1 MEWDAADSVWE
12 SRLSGAQCYAA
23 GQMLHGG
30 RSGLLRDLSRRRE
43 PCVGTEEQNS
53 VCVSTP
59 GKARSAEWIVMAAAA
74 LRSGISRASGKS
86 CAFERCSRHW
96 VMGQI
101 DGSTVTAKGRGTA

>member
-59 GKARSAEWIVMAAAA
+59 GKARSAEWIMMVPAAGAGIIRA
-74 LRSGISRASGKS
+74 RARPVPPLWRSPR
-86 CAFERCSRHW
+86 
-96 VMGQI
+96 
-101 DGSTVTAKGRGTA
+101 TARI